1 MFKIRQ
7 PCVPVCGQVT
17 SLHIEA
23 LQVDGWVCARVRVYV
38 LVASRCP
45 ARGCLEDGDAAC
57 AAWAMTKRRPRTRL
71 LVDIAISSRI

>member
-1 MFKIRQ
+1 M
-7 PCVPVCGQVT
+7 PVCGQVT